1 MNKSTQDAGIPVL
14 TEVIQPPPKVVVAP
28 QPETPAIHASPVD
41 EIDPLEADST
51 EPINGWLDE
60 EWTRMEQKVSART
73 LTQLMEHIN
82 PVLEQQIRDGLA
94 ASIEGAVADIRRN
107 LQQTLEQLVREAVAQ
122 EIENL
127 QLSKK

>member
-1 MNKSTQDAGIPVL
+1 MNKSAQDAGIPML
-14 TEVIQPPPKVVVAP
+14 TEVIQTPPPQVAP
-28 QPETPAIHASPVD
+28 QTEAPVIHANPVD
-41 EIDPLEADST
+41 EIEPLQADSAT
-51 EPINGWLDE
+51 PINGWLDE

-73 LTQLMEHIN
+73 LTQLMEHIH

>member
-1 MNKSTQDAGIPVL
+1 MNKSAQDAGIPVL
-14 TEVIQPPPKVVVAP
+14 TEIIEPPPQVEA
-28 QPETPAIHASPVD
+28 QPDEASANYASPTDD
-41 EIDPLEADST
+41 EPLQADSA

-94 ASIEGAVADIRRN
+94 ASIEGAVSDIRRN

>member
-1 MNKSTQDAGIPVL
+1 MNKSAQDAGIPVL
-14 TEVIQPPPKVVVAP
+14 TEIIEPPQVAP
-28 QPETPAIHASPVD
+28 RVEETPVIYENPVED
-41 EIDPLEADST
+41 ALPADST
-51 EPINGWLDE
+51 APINGWLDE

-82 PVLEQQIRDGLA
+82 PVLEQQVRDGLA

-122 EIENL
+122 EIEKL
-127 QLSKK
+127 QLSKE

>member
-1 MNKSTQDAGIPVL
+1 MD
-14 TEVIQPPPKVVVAP
+14 
-28 QPETPAIHASPVD
+28 
-41 EIDPLEADST
+41 
-51 EPINGWLDE
+51 
-60 EWTRMEQKVSART
+60 
-73 LTQLMEHIN
+73 HIN

-94 ASIEGAVADIRRN
+94 ASVEGAVADFRRN

>member
-1 MNKSTQDAGIPVL
+1 MNKSVQDAGIPML
-14 TEVIQPPPKVVVAP
+14 TEVIQTPPPQVEP
-28 QPETPAIHASPVD
+28 QPEIPVTFED
-41 EIDPLEADST
+41 SAEVEPLQADSAT
-51 EPINGWLDE
+51 PISGWLDE

-94 ASIEGAVADIRRN
+94 SSIEGAVADIRRN

>member
-1 MNKSTQDAGIPVL
+1 MNKSAQDAGIPVL
-14 TEVIQPPPKVVVAP
+14 TEVIQPPPVAAAP
-28 QPETPAIHASPVD
+28 QQEVPVTPEDPV
-41 EIDPLEADST
+41 EIDPLQTDSAA
-51 EPINGWLDE
+51 PISGWLDE
-60 EWTRMEQKVSART
+60 EWSRMEQKVSART
-73 LTQLMEHIN
+73 LSQLMEHIN